1 MWQDIWNCAGRTPAA
16 GTQSANGGCAG
27 HLLALH
33 VTAAREQDR
42 TQIEQLAEQVQQ
54 IARHHVDLAYVDHGS
69 KLSNIL

>member
-1 MWQDIWNCAGRTPAA
+1 MSGGLQAA
-16 GTQSANGGCAG
+16 GTQCANGGYAG

-54 IARHHVDLAYVDHGS
+54 IARHHVELAYVDHGS
-69 KLSNIL
+69 KLSNML